1 MALFQ
6 HSTSRVLPIKLFKN
20 VLEGRVYCAIMS
32 YQVGFIFSVD
42 NCHSNFG
49 CSELLGASFLYRGK
63 YNLSSKFVHESKVNL
78 RVQYRARGKK
88 HCTEGLIIG
97 KVKKH

>member
-1 MALFQ
+1 MYLKGGFI
-6 HSTSRVLPIKLFKN
+6 VPLM
-20 VLEGRVYCAIMS
+20 C
-32 YQVGFIFSVD
+32 YQVGFIFSID

-49 CSELLGASFLYRGK
+49 CSELLGASFLYRSK
-63 YNLSSKFVHESKVNL
+63 YNLSSKLVHESRVNL